1 MSASKYIKLIA
12 WIISFFWVT
21 GSVKAQPST
30 FIHIQSENNKAYYV
44 TWNNNTYQSTNT
56 GYLVI
61 TQVKSGDHS
70 LVIGFPGNGAEEY
83 HFTCTVTDKPRG
95 FSLKQAI
102 DNSWS
107 LFDMVSFSVTTG
119 IAKPKPVKTEPVIAE
134 TEEQVSKPVPV
145 IDSVAK
151 AIPTPVAVKER
162 VLPKEKE
169 KVAEKTPLVSSI
181 QKIFD
186 KSSVS
191 GIDQVYIVVG
201 KSKTDTIALFIPA
214 LQQDEPKP
222 SAAIHHVSGKSES
235 SDQQPATQLI
245 AAIYPFTRPNVLSK

>member
-1 MSASKYIKLIA
+1 MPASKYIRLIS
-12 WIISFFWVT
+12 WIIPFFWIT
-21 GSVKAQPST
+21 GSAKAQPST

-61 TQVKSGDHS
+61 TQVKPGEHN
-70 LVIGFPGNGAEEY
+70 LVIGFPGNGPEEY

-107 LFDMVSFSVTTG
+107 LFDMVSFAVTTG
-119 IAKPKPVKTEPVIAE
+119 ISKPRQVKTETVV
-134 TEEQVSKPVPV
+134 EEVLEEVNKPAPV
-145 IDSVAK
+145 IDPVAK
-151 AIPTPVAVKER
+151 VVPAPVVAKEQ
-162 VLPKEKE
+162 VAPKE
-169 KVAEKTPLVSSI
+169 KVAEKTPLVSAI

-186 KSSVS
+186 KSGPS

-214 LQQDEPKP
+214 LQQDAPKP
-222 SAAIHHVSGKSES
+222 SAANRSVSDKNQS
-235 SDQQPATQLI
+235 SDPLAGEFI
-245 AAIYPFTRPNVLSK
+245 VAIVPLTRSNLLSK

>member
-1 MSASKYIKLIA
+1 MPASKYIRLTS
-12 WIISFFWVT
+12 WIILFFWII
-21 GSVKAQPST
+21 GSAKAQPST

-61 TQVKSGDHS
+61 TQVKPGDHN
-70 LVIGFPGNGAEEY
+70 LVVGFPGNGPEEY

-107 LFDMVSFSVTTG
+107 LFDMVSFAVTTG
-119 IAKPKPVKTEPVIAE
+119 ISKPKQVKTETVIDE
-134 TEEQVSKPVPV
+134 VLEEVNKPVPA
-145 IDSVAK
+145 IDSAAK
-151 AIPTPVAVKER
+151 AIPAPVVVKKQGA
-162 VLPKEKE
+162 PNEKA
-169 KVAEKTPLVSSI
+169 AEKTPLVSAI

-186 KSSVS
+186 KSGPS

-214 LQQDEPKP
+214 LQQDAPKP
-222 SAAIHHVSGKSES
+222 SAANRRVADKNES
-235 SDQQPATQLI
+235 SDPLARELI
-245 AAIYPFTRPNVLSK
+245 AAILPFTRPNLLSK

>member
-1 MSASKYIKLIA
+1 MSAPKYIRLIA
-12 WIISFFWVT
+12 WIISFFWIP
-21 GSVKAQPST
+21 GSVKAQPPT

-61 TQVKSGDHS
+61 TQVKPGDHS
-70 LVIGFPGNGAEEY
+70 LVIGFPGNVAEEY
-83 HFTCTVTDKPRG
+83 HFTCTVADKPRG

-119 IAKPKPVKTEPVIAE
+119 IAKPKSLKIEPIIAE

-151 AIPTPVAVKER
+151 VIPVEVVVKEQ

-169 KVAEKTPLVSSI
+169 KLAEKIPLVSSI

-186 KSSVS
+186 KSSLS

-214 LQQDEPKP
+214 LQEDAPKQ
-222 SAAIHHVSGKSES
+222 SAAIRQVSDKNES
-235 SDQQPATQLI
+235 SDQPVTALI
-245 AAIYPFTRPNVLSK
+245 AAIPPFTRPNLLSK